1 MNKINRAR
9 GIVMKSKKNIQPI
22 DFDLV
27 EKWLENYCL
36 DPLTTQDDLTQF
48 RIDLYETDQ
57 EWIVE
62 ALLNEYNSS
71 EIKVFV
77 EDNKLIITAA
87 DKSSTP
93 TSQQKRVRTIQ
104 FPFQVI
110 NQKVTANY
118 INGILE
124 VLISKSEIGL
134 GKNCYITLP

>member
-9 GIVMKSKKNIQPI
+9 GIAMKSKKNIQPI

-62 ALLNEYNSS
+62 ALLNEYTSS
-71 EIKVFV
+71 EIKVFI
-77 EDNKLIITAA
+77 EDKKLVITA

-93 TSQQKRVRTIQ
+93 TNQQKRIRTIQ

-124 VLISKSEIGL
+124 VLISKSEKGL

>member
-1 MNKINRAR
+1 
-9 GIVMKSKKNIQPI
+9 MKSKKNIQPI

-62 ALLNEYNSS
+62 ALLTEYTSS
-71 EIKVFV
+71 EIKVFI
-77 EDNKLIITAA
+77 EDCKLDITAI
-87 DKSSTP
+87 KPSTS
-93 TSQQKRVRTIQ
+93 TNQQNRVRTIQ

-110 NQKVTANY
+110 NQKVSAIF

-124 VLISKSEIGL
+124 VHISKTEKGL

>member
-1 MNKINRAR
+1 
-9 GIVMKSKKNIQPI
+9 MKSKKNLQPI

-71 EIKVFV
+71 EIKVFI
-77 EDNKLIITAA
+77 EDMKLIITA

-93 TSQQKRVRTIQ
+93 SKQQKRVRTIQ

-124 VLISKSEIGL
+124 VLISKSEKGL

>member
-71 EIKVFV
+71 EIKVFI
-77 EDNKLIITAA
+77 EDMQLIITAE
-87 DKSSTP
+87 KSSTP
-93 TSQQKRVRTIQ
+93 SNQQKRVRTIQ

-110 NQKVTANY
+110 NQKVTSNY

-124 VLISKSEIGL
+124 VLISKSEKGL
-134 GKNCYITLP
+134 GKNCFITLP

>member
-1 MNKINRAR
+1 
-9 GIVMKSKKNIQPI
+9 MKSKKNIQPI

-71 EIKVFV
+71 EIKVFI
-77 EDNKLIITAA
+77 EDKKLIITA

-93 TSQQKRVRTIQ
+93 SNQQKRVRTIQ

-124 VLISKSEIGL
+124 VLISKSEKGL
-134 GKNCYITLP
+134 GKNCFITLP

>member
-71 EIKVFV
+71 EIKVFI
-77 EDNKLIITAA
+77 EDMKLIITAE
-87 DKSSTP
+87 KSSTP
-93 TSQQKRVRTIQ
+93 SNQQKRVRTIQ

-110 NQKVTANY
+110 NQKVTSNY

-124 VLISKSEIGL
+124 VLISKSEEGL
-134 GKNCYITLP
+134 GKNCFLTLP

>member
-27 EKWLENYCL
+27 ERWLENYCL

-71 EIKVFV
+71 EIKVYI
-77 EDNKLIITAA
+77 EDSKLVITAE
-87 DKSSTP
+87 KSSIP
-93 TSQQKRVRTIQ
+93 SNQQKRVRTIQ

-124 VLISKSEIGL
+124 VLISKSEKGL

>member
-1 MNKINRAR
+1 MNKINHAR
-9 GIVMKSKKNIQPI
+9 GIAMKSKKNIQPI

-71 EIKVFV
+71 EIKVFI
-77 EDNKLIITAA
+77 EDHKLVITAV
-87 DKSSTP
+87 KSSTP
-93 TSQQKRVRTIQ
+93 SNHQKKERTIE
-104 FPFQVI
+104 FPFEVI
-110 NQKVTANY
+110 NQKVSANY

-124 VLISKSEIGL
+124 VLISKNEKGS

>member
-62 ALLNEYNSS
+62 ALLNEYTSS
-71 EIKVFV
+71 EIKVFI
-77 EDNKLIITAA
+77 EDKKLVITA

-93 TSQQKRVRTIQ
+93 TTQQKRIRTIQ

-124 VLISKSEIGL
+124 VLISKSEKGL

>member
-1 MNKINRAR
+1 
-9 GIVMKSKKNIQPI
+9 MKSKKNIQPI

-36 DPLTTQDDLTQF
+36 DPLTTQDDVTQF

-71 EIKVFV
+71 EIKVFI
-77 EDNKLIITAA
+77 EENKLVITAV
-87 DKSSTP
+87 KSST
-93 TSQQKRVRTIQ
+93 TSNQQKKVRTIQ
-104 FPFQVI
+104 FPFEVI
-110 NQKVTANY
+110 NQKVNANY

-124 VLISKSEIGL
+124 VLISKTEKGL

>member
-62 ALLNEYNSS
+62 ALLNEYTSS
-71 EIKVFV
+71 EIKVFI
-77 EDNKLIITAA
+77 EDKKLVITA

-93 TSQQKRVRTIQ
+93 TNQQKRIRTIQ

-124 VLISKSEIGL
+124 VLISKSEKGL

>member
-1 MNKINRAR
+1 
-9 GIVMKSKKNIQPI
+9 MKSKKNIQPI

-71 EIKVFV
+71 EIKVFI
-77 EDNKLIITAA
+77 EDSKLVITAV
-87 DKSSTP
+87 KSSIH
-93 TSQQKRVRTIQ
+93 SNQQKKVRTIE
-104 FPFQVI
+104 FPFEVI
-110 NQKVTANY
+110 HQKISANY

-124 VLISKSEIGL
+124 VLISKNEKGS

>member
-1 MNKINRAR
+1 
-9 GIVMKSKKNIQPI
+9 MKPKKDVQPI

-27 EKWLENYCL
+27 ERWLENYCL

-62 ALLNEYNSS
+62 ALLNEFNSS

-77 EDNKLIITAA
+77 DEKNLIISAGQHST
-87 DKSSTP
+87 SSH
-93 TSQQKRVRTIQ
+93 SQKRIRSIN
-104 FPFQVI
+104 FPFSVI
-110 NQKVTANY
+110 NQKVTANF

-124 VLISKSEIGL
+124 VFISKTEKGL
-134 GKNCYITLP
+134 GKNRYITLP

>member
-1 MNKINRAR
+1 MNNINRAR
-9 GIVMKSKKNIQPI
+9 GIVMKSKKNLQPI

-36 DPLTTQDDLTQF
+36 DPLTSQDDLTQF

-62 ALLNEYNSS
+62 ALLTEYSSS
-71 EIKVFV
+71 EIKVFI
-77 EDNKLIITAA
+77 EDSKLVITAV
-87 DKSSTP
+87 KSSTP
-93 TSQQKRVRTIQ
+93 SNQQKRVRTIQ

-124 VLISKSEIGL
+124 VLISKSDKGL

>member
-1 MNKINRAR
+1 MNNINRAR
-9 GIVMKSKKNIQPI
+9 GIVMKSKKNLQPI

-36 DPLTTQDDLTQF
+36 DPLTSQDDLTQF

-71 EIKVFV
+71 EIKVFI
-77 EDNKLIITAA
+77 EDNKLVITAV
-87 DKSSTP
+87 KSSTP
-93 TSQQKRVRTIQ
+93 SNEQKKVRTIQ

-110 NQKVTANY
+110 NQKVMAHY

-124 VLISKSEIGL
+124 VLISKSEKGL

>member
-1 MNKINRAR
+1 
-9 GIVMKSKKNIQPI
+9 MKSKKNIQPI

-71 EIKVFV
+71 EIKVFI
-77 EDNKLIITAA
+77 EDMKLIITA

-93 TSQQKRVRTIQ
+93 SNQQKRVRTIQ

-124 VLISKSEIGL
+124 VLISKSEKGL
-134 GKNCYITLP
+134 GKNCFITLP

>member
-1 MNKINRAR
+1 
-9 GIVMKSKKNIQPI
+9 MKSKKNIQPI

-77 EDNKLIITAA
+77 EDKKLIITA

-93 TSQQKRVRTIQ
+93 SNHQKRVRTIQ

-124 VLISKSEIGL
+124 VLISKSEKGL

>member
-62 ALLNEYNSS
+62 ALLNEYTSS
-71 EIKVFV
+71 EIKVFI
-77 EDNKLIITAA
+77 EDKKLVITA

-93 TSQQKRVRTIQ
+93 TNQQKRIRTIQ

-110 NQKVTANY
+110 NQKVTVNY

-124 VLISKSEIGL
+124 VLISKSEKGL

>member
-9 GIVMKSKKNIQPI
+9 GIVMKSKKKMQPI

-77 EDNKLIITAA
+77 EENKLIITA

-124 VLISKSEIGL
+124 VLISKSEKGL

>member
-1 MNKINRAR
+1 
-9 GIVMKSKKNIQPI
+9 MKSKKNIDPI

-36 DPLTTQDDLTQF
+36 DPLTTHDDLTQF
-48 RIDLYETDQ
+48 RIDLYETDK

-62 ALLNEYNSS
+62 ALLNEYDSS
-71 EIKVFV
+71 EIKVFI
-77 EDNKLIITAA
+77 EDNKLVITA
-87 DKSSTP
+87 DKSST
-93 TSQQKRVRTIQ
+93 TSNALKRIRTIN

-124 VLISKSEIGL
+124 VLISKSEKGM
-134 GKNCYITLP
+134 GKSCYITLP

>member
-1 MNKINRAR
+1 
-9 GIVMKSKKNIQPI
+9 MKSKKNIQPI

-71 EIKVFV
+71 EIKVFI
-77 EDNKLIITAA
+77 EDKKLVITA
-87 DKSSTP
+87 DKSSTSSES
-93 TSQQKRVRTIQ
+93 TK
-104 FPFQVI
+104 
-110 NQKVTANY
+110 
-118 INGILE
+118 
-124 VLISKSEIGL
+124 KSSHDPVPL
-134 GKNCYITLP
+134 

>member
-1 MNKINRAR
+1 
-9 GIVMKSKKNIQPI
+9 MKSKKNLQPI

-36 DPLTTQDDLTQF
+36 DPLTSQDDLTQF

-71 EIKVFV
+71 EIKVFI
-77 EDNKLIITAA
+77 EDNKLVITAV
-87 DKSSTP
+87 KSSTP
-93 TSQQKRVRTIQ
+93 SNELKKVRTIQ

-110 NQKVTANY
+110 NQKVMAHY

-124 VLISKSEIGL
+124 VFISKSEKGL

>member
-1 MNKINRAR
+1 
-9 GIVMKSKKNIQPI
+9 MKSKKNIQPI

-62 ALLNEYNSS
+62 ALLNEYTSS
-71 EIKVFV
+71 EIKVFI
-77 EDNKLIITAA
+77 EDKKLVITA

-93 TSQQKRVRTIQ
+93 TNQQKRIRTIQ

-124 VLISKSEIGL
+124 VLISKSEKGL